1 MSTGHPSGTSG
12 SVAGVGAGAGA
23 LKLKKEKIMIFENF
37 KKILKILNFAKFSEI
52 FYLGAIGTGAEAG
65 RMLLVES
72 GLKFATVS
80 AVSISSI
87 PFVTLPSPEISHPHC
102 AILDSISAFSYCKLL
117 MTCFTSSRVK
127 HAGKFKNFS
136 LAWEFRLVE
145 KGSQ

>member
-1 MSTGHPSGTSG
+1 MSTGHPSGSG
-12 SVAGVGAGAGA
+12 AGVGAGAGA
-23 LKLKKEKIMIFENF
+23 LKLKKEKIMIFET
-37 KKILKILNFAKFSEI
+37 FAKFSEN

-87 PFVTLPSPEISHPHC
+87 PFVTLPSGILHPHC
-102 AILDSISAFSYCKLL
+102 AILDSISSFSYCKLL

-127 HAGKFKNFS
+127 HA
-136 LAWEFRLVE
+136 EI
-145 KGSQ
+145 